1 MCSHTHISIWLKKEK
16 KQGTSLAVQC
26 LRLCLSWWLN
36 GRIFLQCRRRRL
48 DPWVG
53 RIPWRRKW
61 QPTPEFLPGEF
72 HGQRSLAGYSPW
84 SHTESDMTEGQTLS
98 LFSISG
104 SVGSI
109 PGRGTKILLATRH
122 GQKKKKIH
130 NRTMSFFYTS
140 VFDYLILSKK
150 HISPC
155 DPACMHTYATETVVR
170 WHNT

>member
-84 SHTESDMTEGQTLS
+84 SPKEMEMTECACTHIHTHTPPPHIMANTLPNTRS
-98 LFSISG
+98 CQQNTSQKCLWWPKDYGDGWKVIFYDTQEAEPGPTDRSSNVMDFG
-104 SVGSI
+104 S
-109 PGRGTKILLATRH
+109 T
-122 GQKKKKIH
+122 
-130 NRTMSFFYTS
+130 N
-140 VFDYLILSKK
+140 
-150 HISPC
+150 
-155 DPACMHTYATETVVR
+155 
-170 WHNT
+170 

>member
-1 MCSHTHISIWLKKEK
+1 MET
-16 KQGTSLAVQC
+16 T
-26 LRLCLSWWLN
+26 WLN
-36 GRIFLQCRRRRL
+36 LNVTTSKMFFLFLMAFWRLGSKESTCYCGRCKFG
-48 DPWVG
+48 PWVG

-122 GQKKKKIH
+122 GQKKKK
-130 NRTMSFFYTS
+130 N
-140 VFDYLILSKK
+140 
-150 HISPC
+150 P
-155 DPACMHTYATETVVR
+155 
-170 WHNT
+170 